1 MLTWMW
7 TGILGGLAAG
17 AAQDAMLSFSYTG
30 VDVSRSSWV
39 VLPGAP
45 SPFGG
50 GIFLLLHK
58 ETLGNLTCALSLCYY
73 FTRPFDGSGSYDR
86 CCKIAL
92 CHSWTYSR
100 WWCQFWDVSFLI
112 LGD

>member
-39 VLPGAP
+39 SAARSTISIWWWHLPSQGDVGQFNLC
-45 SPFGG
+45 PFA
-50 GIFLLLHK
+50 LLL
-58 ETLGNLTCALSLCYY
+58 LYM
-73 FTRPFDGSGSYDR
+73 PFDGHIVGGVNYGGG
-86 CCKIAL
+86 L
-92 CHSWTYSR
+92 Y
-100 WWCQFWDVSFLI
+100 L
-112 LGD
+112 